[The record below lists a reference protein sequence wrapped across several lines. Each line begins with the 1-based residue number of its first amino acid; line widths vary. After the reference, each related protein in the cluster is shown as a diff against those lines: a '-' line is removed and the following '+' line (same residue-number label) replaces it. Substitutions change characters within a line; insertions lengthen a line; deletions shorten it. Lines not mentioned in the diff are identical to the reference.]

1 MLIKLLAAKLDSA
14 ERQVII
20 INLKTN
26 KYLTGEEGN

>member
-20 INLKTN
+20 INLKAN
-26 KYLTGEEGN
+26 KYLTGQEGN